1 MNTYIRTVMA
11 LAFSIVSNAF
21 AVPVLQV
28 GAPTPAGSGEGT
40 YADYIG
46 SLTNPD
52 ENDTA
57 RTSGNTIYVAGV
69 YRKDVI
75 NLGGKVDSGQDWS
88 GVDSNYIPFNGHK
101 AVLLVAVPNGDS
113 GTLTISV
120 DGSGPLNPFHTSST
134 LNNLFPN
141 NHDPLKD
148 AIADF
153 LFFDIGDF
161 TKNPNAVPD
170 FATETGSDAGQI
182 KTITFSNTGFDWL
195 HFDVLA
201 LETSEKKGKDGTSI
215 IVTDIVKNPGSHDV
229 TAFAG
234 QVPPPPPQPAPEPGI
249 LWLLAS
255 GLLGLRWWAKRV

>member
-1 MNTYIRTVMA
+1 MNTYIRIATA

-28 GAPTPAGSGEGT
+28 GAPAGSGDTDT
-40 YADYIG
+40 YADYIHL
-46 SLTNPD
+46 LTNPI
-52 ENDTA
+52 EEDTA

-69 YRKDVI
+69 YRKDVL
-75 NLGGKVDSGQDWS
+75 NLGGQSGGGQDWS
-88 GVDSNYIPFNGHK
+88 GVKSAYAPFNGHK
-101 AVLLVAVPNGDS
+101 AVLLVAVPDGDS

-120 DGSGPLNPFHTSST
+120 DGGASLSAFYTSPT
-134 LNNLFPN
+134 LSNLFPN

-161 TKNPNAVPD
+161 TKNLNAVPD
-170 FATETGSDAGQI
+170 FATETGSADGQI
-182 KTITFSNTGFDWL
+182 KTITFSNSGFDWL

-201 LETSEKKGKDGTSI
+201 LETSEKEGKEETSI
-215 IVTDIVKNPGSHDV
+215 VTTIESNPGSHDV
-229 TAFAG
+229 TALAG

-255 GLLGLRWWAKRV
+255 GLLGLRWWARRV